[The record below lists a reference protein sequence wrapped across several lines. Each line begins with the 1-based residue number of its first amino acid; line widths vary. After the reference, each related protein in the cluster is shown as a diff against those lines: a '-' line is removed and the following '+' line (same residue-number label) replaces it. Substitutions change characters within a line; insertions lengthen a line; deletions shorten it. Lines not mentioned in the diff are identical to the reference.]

1 MLFTAAVACALVA
14 GSSAFIT
21 GTDDIPLIG
30 PSFLSNVDLS
40 NSQHLQD
47 AKSEFSNRIDE
58 LFSSGKL
65 NRTDLVFAVDI
76 FSANTNGSIHEY
88 FHVGEGQEEVLTS
101 GRLDFN
107 TIGRLGSVSK
117 LFTAYALVAEAG
129 IEVFSH
135 PVTRYFPELRGN
147 SSSVPL
153 SRIHW
158 DEITVGAL
166 ASHQA
171 GTGGVGDFFLKYAQT
186 PEKITTEAFVSFLR
200 DEKRPNMPAYRNALY
215 SDAGYSLL
223 GHVLARITGQSYPD
237 SMQKILFGPLGMNST
252 TAKPPTGPDLN
263 AINRYLVDNTSS
275 WNVDVQVTTPSGG
288 IFSSLADMRKVG
300 LSILN
305 SEIITPATT
314 RAWMKPLSATGSLVE
329 LVGAPW
335 EISRLTIPATPG
347 SNRTR
352 VSDLYTKAGGNG
364 DYTAVLGL
372 SPDHGFGFSL
382 LVAGKTASSARWPIR
397 QAIGEIFVPAAER
410 AAAVNAQEN
419 LTGTFIDE
427 NSENT
432 NITLSFEDGKPGLGL
447 DSFYVEGKDS
457 RYLLQGAKEPSD
469 AVLRIYPTGP
479 SFTSSSL
486 TELYRTKGTLLVSH
500 RFVAQRAPTPPRA
513 SALGGE
519 GLFEN
524 YFEWMNIGFNG
535 PLDELVFEIEDG
547 KLVSV
552 TIAGAELAS
561 GKQMVLKRLD

>member
-1 MLFTAAVACALVA
+1 MLFTAAVACAFAA

-30 PSFLSNVDLS
+30 PSFLSNIDLS

-47 AKSEFSNRIDE
+47 AKSEFSNRIEE
-58 LFSSGKL
+58 LFSSGEL
-65 NRTDLVFAVDI
+65 NSTDLVFAVDI
-76 FSANTNGSIHEY
+76 FSANTNGSIHKH

-129 IEVFSH
+129 VEVFSH

-153 SRIHW
+153 NRIHW

-171 GTGGVGDFFLKYAQT
+171 GTGGVGDFFLKNVQT
-186 PEKITTEAFVSFLR
+186 PEKMTTEAFVSFLR
-200 DEKRPNMPAYRNALY
+200 DEKRPVMPAYRNALY

-237 SMQKILFGPLGMNST
+237 SMQQILFGPLGLNST
-252 TAKPPTGPDLN
+252 TVKPPTGPDIN

-275 WNVDVQVTTPSGG
+275 WNVDVQVSAPSGG
-288 IFSSLADMRKVG
+288 ICSSLADMRKVG

-305 SEIITPATT
+305 SELLSPAIT

-335 EISRLTIPATPG
+335 EINRLTIPATPG

-372 SPDHGFGFSL
+372 SPDHGLGFSI
-382 LVAGKTASSARWPIR
+382 LVAGSTASSARWPIR

-410 AAAVNAQEN
+410 AAAVNANEN
-419 LTGTFIDE
+419 LTGTFVDE

-447 DSFYVEGKDS
+447 DSFYVEGQDS
-457 RYLLQGAKEPSD
+457 RHLLRGASKPSD
-469 AVLRIYPTGP
+469 VILRVYPTGP
-479 SFTSSSL
+479 SLTSSSL
-486 TELYRTKGTLLVSH
+486 AELYRTKGTLRVSH
-500 RFVAQRAPTPPRA
+500 RFVAQRPPAPHRA
-513 SALGGE
+513 SAEGGE

-535 PLDELVFEIEDG
+535 ALDELVFEIEDG

-552 TIAGAELAS
+552 TVEGAEL
-561 GKQMVLKRLD
+561 VLKRVD